1 MAVTVRAGALSVSVL
16 EQLVPIDAAL
26 VKSEDVVAV
35 IAPLPVMPPVDAV
48 RLTALPE
55 TGPVTTKVGALTA

>member
-26 VKSEDVVAV
+26 FKSEDVVAV
-35 IAPLPVMPPVDAV
+35 MAPVPVILPEFDV
-48 RLTALPE
+48 RITSLPE
-55 TGPVTTKVGALTA
+55 TVPEITKVGAVTA